1 MRAFNGNGILL
12 NLSKPE
18 TVIGFVA
25 VLAKNVER
33 MQVSYV
39 NNEEIVIGLIF
50 CSSIPPRVL

>member
-18 TVIGFVA
+18 IVIGFVTIL
-25 VLAKNVER
+25 VKNVER
-33 MQVSYV
+33 MQLSYV
-39 NNEEIVIGLIF
+39 NNEEVVIGLIL

>member
-18 TVIGFVA
+18 TVIGFVTI
-25 VLAKNVER
+25 LAKNVER
-33 MQVSYV
+33 MQLSYV
-39 NNEEIVIGLIF
+39 NNEEVVIGLIL

>member
-18 TVIGFVA
+18 TVIGFVV

-39 NNEEIVIGLIF
+39 NNEEIVIGLIL